1 VRPPPARIETAR
13 LVLRR
18 WELSDEPAFADL
30 LESNREHY
38 AACIPFYLEGEPL
51 ERLRG
56 YRDAFDGGDGFSYGG
71 FEAGRLVGGGG
82 LFPRVGPGALEI
94 GYHVR
99 WGETRRGLATEIA
112 AALADVAF
120 EHCGAERVE
129 LHIDPANAASLGV
142 ARTLGFAETGYD
154 ADKGVAIFSRVRSAS
169 EASVTSASESD
180 SSSGG

>member
-1 VRPPPARIETAR
+1 VKPPPARIETAR

-18 WELSDEPAFADL
+18 WELDDAPAFADL

-38 AACIPFYLEGEPL
+38 AAFIPFYLEGEPL

-99 WGETRRGLATEIA
+99 SGETRRGLATEIA
-112 AALADVAF
+112 AALVDVAF

-129 LHIDPANAASLGV
+129 LRIPAKVASLAV

-154 ADKGVAIFSRVRSAS
+154 ADKGVAIVSRVSSAS
-169 EASVTSASESD
+169 EASVTSASASD